1 MSRGPLQLGL
11 ALLVLLTAAW
21 IVYQGRV
28 GGALSGFLPQGASP
42 AQRLVTGELSHGT
55 AGRIL
60 LAVLHGPEPAAAV
73 VAVPRLR
80 ERLADSSA
88 FRLVAMRPDPS
99 LLEASGMV
107 FEYRY
112 LLSDRVDREL
122 LTAPRLR
129 AELKQLVERLRGA
142 GPPVDERRAAA
153 DPTGE
158 YRHVLARIFG
168 GEGDAAA
175 DPWRTAAGWPVV
187 VALPRAPALDLDAQA
202 RAIER
207 IEQAARDLG
216 PDFRAEVSG
225 APAIAV
231 ATRAYIRGEVVRI
244 TTIAALAL
252 AAIIMLALRS
262 LRALLVCALPVGAS
276 VLVGTAAV
284 ILLFGQV
291 HGITLAF
298 AAILLGVTV
307 DYPLHL
313 LWHQRH
319 AGAQRVPPSVRRP
332 MVIGAL
338 STAIAFA
345 AIGIGGFPGLQQLAV
360 LSATG
365 ILAAAAITLWV
376 LPHLPLRPGRP
387 STATGYHEA
396 PLALRSW
403 TVAIAIGAVL
413 AGTVV
418 AATDIRL
425 DTDLS
430 ALSPI
435 PAELRAR
442 DQAARTAAGIAT
454 PGHFVRVTGTGRQA
468 VLERTEQAAARLA
481 PLRRDGDVGH
491 VSAVTALV
499 PSAAT
504 QRQRQ
509 GYLPAPASL
518 RATLD
523 AATRGLPLRPR
534 AFEPFVADVAASR
547 DLEPL
552 VPEALPSGFLES
564 WTRDR
569 LFRFD
574 GQWTSIVELGRID
587 DTSAITAALG
597 GVPGARLIDVT
608 AVTNRLVSH
617 YQHAA
622 LARFGLG
629 GVLIIGM
636 LAVALGDRRRVVA
649 VVLTVAGAVAGTS
662 VYLGLVAGPVN
673 VFEVIGLLLVAGLGL
688 DYGLFATGP
697 TRGRGSVTVCA
708 LSTATA
714 FGLLASA
721 DIPVLR
727 DIGATV
733 ALGTLLAWL
742 LALGIVRTEGA
753 RPEG

>member
-1 MSRGPLQLGL
+1 MSRGLLQPGL
-11 ALLVLLTAAW
+11 ALLVVLTAAW

-28 GGALSGFLPQGASP
+28 GGALSEFLPHGASP
-42 AQRLVTGELSHGT
+42 AQRLVTGELRHGT
-55 AGRIL
+55 AGRLL
-60 LAVLHGPEPAAAV
+60 LAVLHGPEPAAAAA
-73 VAVPRLR
+73 AVPRLR
-80 ERLADSSA
+80 ERLADSNT
-88 FRLVAMRPDPS
+88 FRLVAMRPDPA
-99 LLEASGMV
+99 LLEASGLV

-122 LTAPRLR
+122 LTAPRLHT
-129 AELKQLVERLRGA
+129 ELTQLVERLRGA

-168 GEGDAAA
+168 GQEDATAG
-175 DPWRTAAGWPVV
+175 PWRTAAGWPVIV
-187 VALPRAPALDLDAQA
+187 TLPRAPAFDLDAQA

-216 PDFRAEVSG
+216 SGFRAEVSG

-231 ATRAYIRGEVVRI
+231 ATRAHIRGEVVRI
-244 TTIAALAL
+244 TAIAAFAV
-252 AAIIMLALRS
+252 AAIIVLALRS
-262 LRALLVCALPVGAS
+262 LRVLLVCALPISAS
-276 VLVGTAAV
+276 MLVGTAAV
-284 ILLFGQV
+284 ILVFGQV

-319 AGAQRVPPSVRRP
+319 TDTQRVPHSVRRP

-338 STAIAFA
+338 STGIAFA

-365 ILAAAAITLWV
+365 ILAAAALTLWV
-376 LPHLPLRPGRP
+376 LPQLPLRPGRP
-387 STATGYHEA
+387 GTATRYHEA
-396 PLALRSW
+396 PLVLRSW

-418 AATDIRL
+418 TATNIRL

-430 ALSPI
+430 ELSPI
-435 PAELRAR
+435 PPELRAR
-442 DQAARTAAGIAT
+442 DQAARSAAGIAT

-481 PLRRDGDVGH
+481 VLQRNGAVDH
-491 VSAVTALV
+491 FSAVTALL
-499 PSAAT
+499 PSTAT

-509 GYLPAPASL
+509 GYLPTAADL
-518 RATLD
+518 RTTLAT
-523 AATRGLPLRPR
+523 ATGGLPLRPR

-552 VPEALPSGFLES
+552 VPEALPSGFLQS
-564 WTRDR
+564 WARDR
-569 LFRFD
+569 LFRFEE
-574 GQWTSIVELGRID
+574 QWTSIIELGQID
-587 DTSAITAALG
+587 DTSATAAVLS
-597 GVPGARLIDVT
+597 GVPGAGLIDVT
-608 AVTNRLVSH
+608 AVTSRLVTH

-629 GVLIIGM
+629 CVLIVGM
-636 LAVALGDRRRVVA
+636 LAVALGDRRRVAA

-662 VYLGLVAGPVN
+662 VYLGLVGGPVN
-673 VFEVIGLLLVAGLGL
+673 VFEVISLLLVAGLGL

-697 TRGRGSVTVCA
+697 SRGRGSVTVCA

-742 LALGIVRTEGA
+742 LALGIVRIEGA
-753 RPEG
+753 RPEE